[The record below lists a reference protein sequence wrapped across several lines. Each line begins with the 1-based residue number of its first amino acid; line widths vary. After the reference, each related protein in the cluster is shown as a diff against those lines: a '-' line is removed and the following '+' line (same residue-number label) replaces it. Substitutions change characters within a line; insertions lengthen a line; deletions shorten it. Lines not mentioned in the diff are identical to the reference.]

1 VSFANDVSESEVPLA
16 GFQGETLNDLG
27 GGLGGGLLVTQYSS
41 SEERIGLA
49 QTYRPWCAEV
59 GYIRSSP
66 QREYSPRN
74 IPSETSPTRRGFA
87 PGPLASLAD
96 LKVVP
101 RGRSQPPSLWNPY
114 TRGVH
119 LGRTFP
125 DARGM
130 ITAPDRCVRSRAGGM
145 SAGFGETSRLCTD
158 IEYVQYSLYFVFT
171 ITLRVTSPP
180 RRHIRTSSATASPEI
195 PLSG

>member
-74 IPSETSPTRRGFA
+74 IPSETSPTRRGFTPVPA
-87 PGPLASLAD
+87 KGTSL
-96 LKVVP
+96 
-101 RGRSQPPSLWNPY
+101 SLVSLRY
-114 TRGVH
+114 
-119 LGRTFP
+119 
-125 DARGM
+125 
-130 ITAPDRCVRSRAGGM
+130 
-145 SAGFGETSRLCTD
+145 
-158 IEYVQYSLYFVFT
+158 YSLRSSIPWIPV
-171 ITLRVTSPP
+171 LAMLAVV
-180 RRHIRTSSATASPEI
+180 IR
-195 PLSG
+195 